1 MSNDQHSH
9 QPGHRRRHW
18 WWWWHSW
25 LSRLPQKLTSR
36 QFNIYQVLLAAIV
49 SYLAFRVIS
58 VLFLNNPDTPPE

>member
-18 WWWWHSW
+18 WRSW